1 MAEII
6 HVESKQVYTGY
17 AKVLDVLCKTM
28 AILSGLTLVAIALM
42 SLGSIVGRS
51 VFGKALVG
59 DFELVQMMSA
69 VAVALSLPYANWIG
83 GHVIVDF
90 FTMKAPT
97 KVNAALDAVA
107 YTIMGVFSALFAW
120 RMIVGLLD
128 LRSTSDASL
137 MLNIPTWWAYAP
149 MVPAFVLL
157 ALTAFYSVYQQIRK
171 FQS

>member
-1 MAEII
+1 LAEIV
-6 HVESKQVYTGY
+6 HVESKKVYTGY
-17 AKVLDVLCKTM
+17 GKVLDVLCKTF
-28 AILSGLTLVAIALM
+28 AVLSGLMLVAIALM

-51 VFGKALVG
+51 IFSQALVG

-107 YTIMGVFSALFAW
+107 YLIMGFFAAVLAW
-120 RMIVGLLD
+120 RLMVGLLD
-128 LRSTSDASL
+128 LRSTFDASL

-157 ALTAFYSVYQQIRK
+157 SLTAFYSVYQQIRK